1 MLNFIKAIP
10 NDQVVAASFYEA
22 TRGLEEAHDDQ
33 RFAFLLTLSSNFRF
47 SDFEDEPPDE
57 FADPIMGTLMS
68 NPVRLPT
75 SGQIVDRATIAR
87 QVRD

>member
-1 MLNFIKAIP
+1 M
-10 NDQVVAASFYEA
+10 
-22 TRGLEEAHDDQ
+22 TRGN
-33 RFAFLLTLSSNFRF
+33 FSWYTFSNFRI

-87 QVRD
+87 Q